1 MLRQAQAGKFFDKVF
16 PNGLQ
21 EAKELPECGPVEF
34 NFFVKSLYAFWTV
47 PTESCFNCENL
58 GIPQLLKL
66 YAFAHRYDCHNFQ
79 NAIIFRLFNVECCK
93 FWRQAI
99 CRHDLERLVADV
111 PDGSRMHEFLKD
123 WLIKD
128 MFNMQ
133 SEEANH
139 IDYEFLEELPEFFL
153 RAALKHMLTCNFSR
167 PPEERM
173 SFMLKDNEEYLLPYE
188 D

>member
-1 MLRQAQAGKFFDKVF
+1 MLRQAQAGNFFDKVF

-21 EAKELPECGPVEF
+21 EAKELPECGPAEF
-34 NFFVKSLYAFWTV
+34 NFLVKSLYGFWTV
-47 PTESCFNCENL
+47 PTESCFNCEDL
-58 GIPQLLKL
+58 EISQLLKL
-66 YAFAHRYDCHNFQ
+66 YAFAHRYACHNFQ
-79 NAIIFRLFNVECCK
+79 NAIIFRLFNVEYCK
-93 FWRQAI
+93 DWRDVI
-99 CRHDLERLVADV
+99 CRHDLERLVTDI
-111 PDGSRMHEFLKD
+111 PDGSHMHEFLKD

-133 SEEANH
+133 PETDD
-139 IDYEFLEELPEFFL
+139 IVYEFLEELPEFFL

-173 SFMLKDNEEYLLPYE
+173 SSMMKVRGEYLLPYE